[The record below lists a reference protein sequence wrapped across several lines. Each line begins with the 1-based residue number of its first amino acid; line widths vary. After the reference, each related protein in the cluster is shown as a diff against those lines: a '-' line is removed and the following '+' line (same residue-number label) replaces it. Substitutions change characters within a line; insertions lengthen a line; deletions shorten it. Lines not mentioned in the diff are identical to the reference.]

1 MQFHAA
7 NVGFMQIR
15 NAAELLSQR
24 RKGKTQRHK
33 KTYWVTLRLCVLPL
47 RLCVK
52 LVLLALVFGSI
63 ARAQEPIE
71 TIRIDSD
78 LVDLK
83 VSVLGFP
90 PNTQPPLLD
99 PKDFLVLEDGVP
111 QEITFFA
118 AADTPFDLV
127 LLRDLSGSNHK
138 NLKMIRNSAKR
149 FIDAARDID
158 RIALVTFTDQP
169 ALYSSFSLDR
179 KKLKKT
185 IDDMGEA
192 VGGTNFWDSM
202 DWVLRD
208 LIAHGSNGSRRSAVV
223 VMTDGIDNALPDV
236 PGPGS
241 QLPFEKLIDEIRNS
255 ETIIFPI
262 YLDTE
267 EENVKR
273 YHVPRAAYAQARE
286 ELGQIAQTC
295 GTTLYHAAK
304 LKDLD
309 TVYPQV
315 VRDLSTVYSIGY
327 RPKHTTPDGKWRS
340 VEVQLVNRHD
350 LFART
355 KRGYHAK
362 LLDPAR

>member
-1 MQFHAA
+1 VSSF
-7 NVGFMQIR
+7 
-15 NAAELLSQR
+15 SP
-24 RKGKTQRHK
+24 
-33 KTYWVTLRLCVLPL
+33 LC
-47 RLCVK
+47 LCVK
-52 LVLLALVFGSI
+52 TIPLLLAFSCI
-63 ARAQEPIE
+63 ALAQDQIE

-99 PKDFLVLEDGVP
+99 SKDFLVLEDGVP
-111 QEITFFA
+111 QEIAFFA

-127 LLRDLSGSNHK
+127 LLLDLSGSNSK

-149 FIDAARDID
+149 FVDAARDID

-185 IDDMGEA
+185 IDEMDEA
-192 VGGTNFWDSM
+192 IGGTNFWDSM
-202 DWVLRD
+202 DYVLSD
-208 LIAHGSNGSRRSAVV
+208 LIPQGSNLRRSAIV

-241 QLPFEKLIDEIRNS
+241 RITFPSLLERIRSS
-255 ETIIFPI
+255 ESIVFPI

-286 ELGQIAQTC
+286 QLAQIANVC
-295 GTTLYHAAK
+295 GTPLYQAAK
-304 LKDLD
+304 LSDLD
-309 TVYPQV
+309 TVYAQV

-327 RPKHTTPDGKWRS
+327 KPTNRSLDGKWRS
-340 VEVQLVNRHD
+340 VEVQLTKRSD

-355 KRGYHAK
+355 KRGYYAK
-362 LLDPAR
+362 HIAKS

>member
-1 MQFHAA
+1 MRIKKVLTQR
-7 NVGFMQIR
+7 R
-15 NAAELLSQR
+15 NAAN
-24 RKGKTQRHK
+24 K
-33 KTYWVTLRLCVLPL
+33 KRIHFRSFFAPL
-47 RLCVK
+47 RLCVGTIP
-52 LVLLALVFGSI
+52 LLLAFTCI
-63 ARAQEPIE
+63 ALAQDTVE

-90 PNTQPPLLD
+90 LNTPPPILD
-99 PKDFLVLEDGVP
+99 PKDFLILEDGVP
-111 QEITFFA
+111 QEISFFA

-127 LLRDLSGSNHK
+127 LLLDLSGSNSK

-149 FIDAARDID
+149 FVDAARDID

-185 IDDMGEA
+185 IDEMDEA
-192 VGGTNFWDSM
+192 IGGTNFWDSM
-202 DWVLRD
+202 DYVLND
-208 LIAHGSNGSRRSAVV
+208 LIPQGSGLRRSAIV
-223 VMTDGIDNALPDV
+223 VMTDGIDNALPEV

-241 QLPFEKLIDEIRNS
+241 RITFQGLLERIRGS
-255 ETIIFPI
+255 ESIVFPI

-273 YHVPRAAYAQARE
+273 YHVPRAAYALARE
-286 ELGQIAQTC
+286 QLGQIANVC
-295 GTTLYHAAK
+295 GTPLYQAAK

-309 TVYPQV
+309 TVYAQV

-327 RPKHTTPDGKWRS
+327 QPTNRSLDGKWRS
-340 VEVQLVNRHD
+340 VEVMLTKRSD

-355 KRGYHAK
+355 KRGYYAK
-362 LLDPAR
+362 HVAKS